1 MLGRA
6 DERHPVARA
15 AGRLVAR
22 LEMLPAVA
30 GMMGLVPV
38 HALGVELGV
47 LVAQV
52 LVQLRFGTEP
62 QFALRTLKHVHDS
75 MLLAPYPSPPAG
87 VPFSARKI
95 RPNA

>member
-1 MLGRA
+1 MSAIPLRGF
-6 DERHPVARA
+6 
-15 AGRLVAR
+15 AGRLVTR

-47 LVAQV
+47 LVAQM
-52 LVQLRFGTEP
+52 LVQLRLGTEP

-75 MLLAPYPSPPAG
+75 MLLRPYPFHRGALLGREDPT
-87 VPFSARKI
+87 
-95 RPNA
+95 NA